1 MKIFLSQMY
10 RPNCVP
16 LVKELQSFVF
26 KNAYDGG
33 VSVWVES
40 CLPKIHVKVLPP
52 RISDCDL
59 TWNKVV
65 ADVASYD
72 EVILE

>member
-1 MKIFLSQMY
+1 M
-10 RPNCVP
+10 
-16 LVKELQSFVF
+16 
-26 KNAYDGG
+26 
-33 VSVWVES
+33 WVES

-59 TWNKVV
+59 IWNKVV

-72 EVILE
+72 EVILEQSGPIIQYNWCPYKRRKSRYGDRYT